1 MSQETVSSLLTRIQK
16 ITQSQNKAKRY
27 TLYPIADDEAYK
39 YYKKQEAAIWNANEL
54 EFVTD
59 KNHYNMLPDN
69 QKHIIKIIYAY
80 FASADGIIVQNL
92 VFRFLVDCENFEE
105 TAFYITQLYI
115 ELVHSDVY
123 SLTINT
129 LIDDPEERARLFNA
143 IDEMDCVKR
152 KAEWMEKYMC
162 ADLPISYR
170 RLAFACAEGIFFQSP
185 FLGIFWFRTR
195 GVLPNVIFTNEQ
207 VSKDEGLHTDFALN
221 RLRRDKALGREMPSP
236 EFAYKMISEAVEIEK
251 EFLDSFLP
259 EAIDDFTPEYGER
272 FIELIGNYL
281 SVDAGYEPMYDVQVE
296 DLPSWIQEI
305 ANQQKGNF
313 YEVRI
318 GNYKQS
324 SLKSAVDWKS
334 RTEAKEN
341 KASGYDDPLSVS
353 F

>member
-1 MSQETVSSLLTRIQK
+1 MSQENLGTLLGRIQQ
-16 ITQSQNKAKRY
+16 ITQSQSKAKRY
-27 TLYPIADDEAYK
+27 TLYPIQDDEAYN
-39 YYKKQEAAIWNANEL
+39 YYKRQEAAIWNANEL

-59 KNHYNMLPDN
+59 KNHYNMLPEE
-69 QKHIIKIIYAY
+69 QKHIIKTIYAY

-92 VFRFLVDCENFEE
+92 VFRFLLECENFEE

-129 LIDDPEERARLFNA
+129 LIDDPEERAHLFNA
-143 IDEMDCVKR
+143 VDEMECVKR
-152 KAEWMEKYMC
+152 KTEWMEKYMC

-170 RLAFACAEGIFFQSP
+170 RLAFACAEGLFFQSP

-207 VSKDEGLHTDFALN
+207 ISKDEGLHTDYALN
-221 RLRRDKALGREMPSP
+221 RLRRDRRMGKEMPPP
-236 EFAYKMISEAVEIEK
+236 EYVKKMIEEAVEVEK
-251 EFLDSFLP
+251 NFLRSFLP
-259 EAIDDFTPEYGER
+259 KAIDDFTPEYGER
-272 FIELIGNYL
+272 FIELIANYL
-281 SVDAGYEPMYDVQVE
+281 SAGAEYEQMYDVQVE
-296 DLPSWIQEI
+296 ELPTWIQEI

-324 SLKSAVDWKS
+324 SLKSSTDWKS
-334 RTEAKEN
+334 KVVAKEQKDIYN
-341 KASGYDDPLSVS
+341 DPLIVD